1 VAVRLADGRMVGVQ
15 VTEVEPYSVPGLARA
30 QEKAM
35 AKIAPAKPYFMWGQ
49 NDPSVV
55 LSTIAR
61 IIKRK
66 IEIAAKHSFDSF
78 DEVWLLICAG
88 VPEHGAV
95 VSSFVMTSWL
105 SAEDL
110 NSATDDLLRGSKY
123 NRCFLQ
129 ATLGTEQAFYTW
141 DRASRWEKCVQME
154 DICHVPCEAYVNSLM
169 KRFTKRWAELLFPEH
184 FRTRDF
190 LRTPG
195 RDRCRSRRVKVTF
208 ASSSPPTRALRVL
221 SVALQGWNAAWNEQ
235 PNAMRLPLS

>member
-1 VAVRLADGRMVGVQ
+1 MASFECEKDLVGRLLDRWPLHGEAVNPNAGGRETGIDVAVRLADGRMVGVQ
-15 VTEVEPYSVPGLARA
+15 VTEVDPYSVPGLARA

-61 IIKRK
+61 IINRK

-95 VSSFVMTSWL
+95 VSSFVMTPWL

-129 ATLGTEQAFYTW
+129 AILG
-141 DRASRWEKCVQME
+141 
-154 DICHVPCEAYVNSLM
+154 IP
-169 KRFTKRWAELLFPEH
+169 RFHR
-184 FRTRDF
+184 
-190 LRTPG
+190 
-195 RDRCRSRRVKVTF
+195 
-208 ASSSPPTRALRVL
+208 
-221 SVALQGWNAAWNEQ
+221 
-235 PNAMRLPLS
+235 